1 METPSPNETNVV
13 SFVMR
18 FVYDKPNEW
27 HGVIRHIQ
35 SDAEMHFTHWDD
47 ARKFVAQYV
56 EVGSVTIKVNRET
69 KETGK

>member
-1 METPSPNETNVV
+1 METPAPNETNVV

-56 EVGSVTIKVNRET
+56 EVGKQEIGKQVNR
-69 KETGK
+69 